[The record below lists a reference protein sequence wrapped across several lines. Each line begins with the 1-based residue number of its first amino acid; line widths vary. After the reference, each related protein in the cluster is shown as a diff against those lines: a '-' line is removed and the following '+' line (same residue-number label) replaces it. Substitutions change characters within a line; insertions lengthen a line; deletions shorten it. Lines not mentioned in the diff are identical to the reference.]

1 MKCIKTVQ
9 VQIVSY
15 QDEIAATLHAFRDAA
30 NFTSQYIHEHRVYN
44 HKTVQSAIYHDVR
57 DRFGLRSQMA
67 CNCIKQVASKYIVR
81 KTRDRREPVIFKRP
95 FMVLDYPRDYRIV
108 NERTVSVNTLG
119 GRVLAAFQCGQHQ
132 REMLRLDGWN
142 IKSSY
147 LFFRKKD
154 KKLFIA
160 IAIEKDVL
168 EPTMIGRDGVVG
180 VDVGMIN
187 VAVTSDIA
195 GHTAFFGGGKTRYT
209 RWKYQTTRQEGQSK
223 GTRSAK
229 RRLRLLSGRERRFV
243 TAENHRIAKE
253 IVELSIRKYR
263 NPVIAMENL
272 KGIRKNGS
280 NWRKKQ
286 KTALN
291 SWAFYQLRQFITYK
305 AAERGIPVVL
315 VDPRHTSQ
323 RCPRCGHVHPGNRDR
338 KNHAF
343 TCRSCG
349 YRSND
354 DRIGAM
360 NIAVKAVTPGYMPG
374 ARGAVSTTP
383 NAARDDPEAPRGT
396 DGDRSREPRALARG
410 S

>member
-9 VQIVSY
+9 VQIVTH
-15 QDEIAATLHAFRDAA
+15 QDEITATLHAFRDAA
-30 NFTSQYIHEHRVYN
+30 NFTSRYIHEHHVYN
-44 HKTVQSAIYHDVR
+44 HKTVQYDIYHDIR
-57 DRFGLRSQMA
+57 DRFGLRSQMT
-67 CNCIKQVASKYIVR
+67 CNCIKQAAAKYIVR
-81 KTRDRREPVIFKRP
+81 KTRDRREPVLFKRP

-108 NERTVSVNTLG
+108 DEHTVSVNTLG
-119 GRVLAAFQCGQHQ
+119 GRVLATFQCGQYQ

-147 LFFRKKD
+147 LFIRKKD
-154 KKLFIA
+154 KKLFLA
-160 IAIEKDVL
+160 IAIEKDVP
-168 EPTMIGRDGVVG
+168 EPMMIGRDGVVG

-187 VAVTSDIA
+187 VAVASGIDGRAT
-195 GHTAFFGGGKTRYT
+195 FFGGGKTRYT
-209 RWKYQTTRQEGQSK
+209 RWKYQTIRQEGQSK
-223 GTRSAK
+223 DTRSAR

-253 IVELSIRKYR
+253 IVELSMQKYH

-272 KGIRKNGS
+272 KGIRKNG
-280 NWRKKQ
+280 NRRKKQ
-286 KTALN
+286 KAALN
-291 SWAFYQLRQFITYK
+291 SWAFYQLRQFVTYK

-315 VDPRHTSQ
+315 VNPRYTSQ

-343 TCRSCG
+343 TCRSCE

-360 NIAVKAVTPGYMPG
+360 NIAMKAVTPGYTSG

-383 NAARDDPEAPRGT
+383 NAARDDPEALRGI
-396 DGDRSREPRALARG
+396 DGDRSRKPRALARG